1 MTTTIKDVALQAG
14 CSIKTVSRVI
24 NNEPFVSAQTRE
36 KVLQAIETL
45 DYAPNFSARR
55 LVTRKSFTIGILLH
69 EAGFYQSAILSKMM
83 DISYQH
89 DYDIL
94 LQSYFPS
101 HNRSR
106 VKLAQLIHER
116 RVDGLVVTPPCDVD
130 PFLRQLLASAD
141 IPQAQITPLN
151 RSRQTAFVS
160 GDDYQGA
167 FLMTEHLIN
176 LGHKRIAY
184 LTGPRNHRM
193 SIDRLYGYRAA
204 LDTYAIPQDRNLVL
218 DSEFTFAGGYTAAK
232 IMLFS
237 DTPPS
242 AIFAGSDDAALG
254 ALFAAQELGWKVP
267 EQLSICGFNDLP
279 QAQQTWPGLTTVSH
293 PISDIVEKATFML
306 LEILSVRPVKDKQI
320 ILPSKLIIRK
330 STGRVF
336 D

>member
-36 KVLQAIETL
+36 KVLQAIEAL
-45 DYAPNFSARR
+45 DYGPNFSARR

-130 PFLRQLLASAD
+130 PFLKQLLASEKKKHEQVAYGVSVTTIQMGKGSGQVPLD
-141 IPQAQITPLN
+141 QLAKHIKKLPKQLTPAKINEVNQRLRALDAMRPKAPIPKGPIQTCLLYTSPSPRDRT
-151 RSRQTAFVS
+151 RSR
-160 GDDYQGA
+160 
-167 FLMTEHLIN
+167 M
-176 LGHKRIAY
+176 
-184 LTGPRNHRM
+184 
-193 SIDRLYGYRAA
+193 
-204 LDTYAIPQDRNLVL
+204 
-218 DSEFTFAGGYTAAK
+218 
-232 IMLFS
+232 
-237 DTPPS
+237 PS
-242 AIFAGSDDAALG
+242 SA
-254 ALFAAQELGWKVP
+254 
-267 EQLSICGFNDLP
+267 
-279 QAQQTWPGLTTVSH
+279 
-293 PISDIVEKATFML
+293 
-306 LEILSVRPVKDKQI
+306 
-320 ILPSKLIIRK
+320 
-330 STGRVF
+330 
-336 D
+336 